1 MPEILREA
9 LAIHNLPV
17 TIFLGVILLYWIF
30 VMIGFLEADM
40 DGMDLHAG
48 DVHVGDLH
56 HDVHVGASE
65 GGFWV
70 GCGRFLHLGEV
81 PLMIMMS
88 FLALFMWVISVLA
101 NYYLNGSPGD
111 RSPGLALALLAPNFL
126 VSLLLT
132 RIAVSPLRKVFA
144 AMHKTETEA
153 EKVIGRE
160 GRVISA
166 QVDARY
172 GQVEIATSSA
182 PLLVNA
188 RTAAQS
194 PPILKGAPVIVFSA
208 AEDHS
213 YYLVKPLAGEPS
225 EGAPG

>member
-9 LAIHNLPV
+9 IAIHNLPV
-17 TIFLGVILLYWIF
+17 TVFLGVILLYWLF
-30 VMIGFLEADM
+30 VMVGFLEADM

-48 DVHVGDLH
+48 DVHAGDLH

-111 RSPGLALALLAPNFL
+111 RSPGLALVLLVPNFL

-132 RIAVSPLRKVFA
+132 RVAVSPLRKVFA

-166 QVDARY
+166 QVDDRY
-172 GQVEIATSSA
+172 GQVEIITKSA

-188 RTAAQS
+188 RTAPHGS
-194 PPILKGAPVIVFSA
+194 PIAKGTQVIVFSA

-213 YYLVKPLAGEPS
+213 FYLVKPLS
-225 EGAPG
+225 ETSAQSAQC

>member
-9 LAIHNLPV
+9 LSIHNLPV
-17 TIFLGVILLYWIF
+17 TIFLGVILVYWLF
-30 VMIGFLEADM
+30 VMVGVLEADM
-40 DGMDLHAG
+40 DGMDIHTGDIHAG
-48 DVHVGDLH
+48 DLD

-88 FLALFMWVISVLA
+88 FLALFMWVISVLS
-101 NYYLNGSPGD
+101 NYHFNGVPGD
-111 RSPGLALALLAPNFL
+111 RSSALALLFLVPNFL

-132 RIAVSPLRKVFA
+132 RVAVSPLRKVFA

-153 EKVIGRE
+153 EKIIGRE

-166 QVDARY
+166 QVDERY
-172 GQVEIATSSA
+172 GQVEIITSSA

-188 RTAAQS
+188 RTPSGS
-194 PPILKGAPVIVFSA
+194 PPIPKGTPVIVFAA

-213 YYLVKPLAGEPS
+213 HHLVKPLAS
-225 EGAPG
+225 H

>member
-9 LAIHNLPV
+9 IAIHNLPV
-17 TIFLGVILLYWIF
+17 TVFLGVILLYWLF
-30 VMIGFLEADM
+30 VMVGVLEADM

-48 DVHVGDLH
+48 DLH
-56 HDVHVGASE
+56 HDVHIGASE

-101 NYYLNGSPGD
+101 NYYLNGSSGD
-111 RSPGLALALLAPNFL
+111 RSPGLALVLLAPNFL

-132 RIAVSPLRKVFA
+132 RVAVSPLRKVFA

-166 QVDARY
+166 QVDDRY
-172 GQVEIATSSA
+172 GQVEIITKSA

-188 RTAAQS
+188 RTAQHGA
-194 PPILKGAPVIVFSA
+194 PIAKGTPVIVFSA

-213 YYLVKPLAGEPS
+213 FYLVKTLAETS
-225 EGAPG
+225 AQNAQC